1 MGPLQLLLL
10 AACAHAQTQIVAS
23 KAKVVIDLA
32 EGIEASFQSHM
43 TSRNDECTGY
53 NTCASQ
59 LPESACD
66 PSWGATEGCDCGG
79 RRIDTNNFVIKA
91 SSSVTADADIK
102 NAVCYSEDARS
113 TIVDIYT
120 NQSGSVKWLYYG
132 SSEGVLVNYPAFLWG
147 WSCGSC
153 SDSYDPRLR
162 PWWVMGATGP
172 KDVVLMIDT
181 SGSMEAQ
188 NRMENAKA
196 AATTVVT
203 SLTNIDYLAVIDF
216 DSDAVSENTYLVPA
230 ESNYRDRM
238 NTFIA
243 GMKDEG
249 GTKYNKAINKAFE
262 ITSRSDEASV
272 PMSSN
277 CSRVYVF
284 LSDGEPNDN
293 VQTFRTTIKTN
304 KRDKDVFFMVSLGSG
319 VSSTLKDAACDVGGI
334 YIKVED
340 GSATALQ
347 AALGKYYQYLAMGNM
362 VQEVQPTRWSEP
374 YISIPDIWGPVTSA
388 VAPVYDKSVS
398 PWVMI
403 GVAAVD
409 IPMCELESEA
419 MGEGVQDDTD
429 PTALVTK
436 QGCACESE
444 YTYEGKSYSN
454 ECTMDDWSVPWCGT
468 GGECGF
474 CDTQVNPGGC
484 WDECDQSQT
493 VMGKVEAYLKDV
505 SNVCYHTVLA
515 DEYFEA
521 LRGTEVCTGAVDDEY
536 TNLLATPNEF
546 ATICDTQPSVC
557 AAWEVAGYEAN
568 DPDAGD
574 DASPGV
580 SVEAVDP
587 YSTKACRSC
596 INSMQPS
603 CAVEYCQMGLPDDD
617 GEEEETVCGDSAA
630 PRAASSGLLL
640 RSLFL
645 VAVVFAGGVVF

>member
-1 MGPLQLLLL
+1 MPFPMKLLLL

-230 ESNYRDRM
+230 ESNYRTRM
-238 NTFIA
+238 TDFIS
-243 GMKDEG
+243 GMSAEG
-249 GTKYNKAINKAFE
+249 GTKYNRAIEKAFE
-262 ITSRSDEASV
+262 ITTRSDAASV
-272 PMSSN
+272 PMSSA

-284 LSDGEPNDN
+284 LSDGEPNDSI
-293 VQTFRTTIKTN
+293 QTFRDTINAN
-304 KRDKDVFFMVSLGSG
+304 KRDKDMFFMVSLGSG
-319 VSSTLKDAACDVGGI
+319 VSSTLKNAACDVGGI
-334 YIKVED
+334 YIKVAD
-340 GSATALQ
+340 GSAVALQ

-388 VAPVYDKSVS
+388 VAPVYDKSTS

-419 MGEGVQDDTD
+419 TGEGVQDDTD
-429 PTALVTK
+429 PTALLTN
-436 QGCACESE
+436 QGCTCEST
-444 YTYEGKSYSN
+444 YTYEGTTYDA
-454 ECTMDDWSVPWCGT
+454 CTMDDWSVPWCGT
-468 GGECGF
+468 GAFCGF
-474 CDTQVNPGGC
+474 CDTQVSPGGC
-484 WDECDQSQT
+484 WDECSQDST

-515 DEYFEA
+515 EEALEA
-521 LRGTEVCTGAVDDEY
+521 LRGAEVCEGTVDDEW
-536 TNLLATPNEF
+536 TNLLVTPNEF
-546 ATICDTQPSVC
+546 TTICASDPSVC
-557 AAWEVAGYEAN
+557 AAWEVAGYEAK

-574 DASPGV
+574 DDSPN
-580 SVEAVDP
+580 VDVGDI
-587 YSTKACRSC
+587 YSTKACRTC
-596 INSMQPS
+596 ISSMQPS
-603 CAVEYCQMGLPDDD
+603 CAVEYCQMALPDDD
-617 GEEEETVCGDSAA
+617 GVDEETVCSS
-630 PRAASSGLLL
+630 AASSRLALWPF
-640 RSLFL
+640 FL
-645 VAVVFAGGVVF
+645 VAAAIAGGGF